1 MGSHVAEG
9 WQRPERGRGSSFPN
23 SFDVVLTTLDDYLVR
38 PPRPIRPYVRTAPVD
53 GEVFYNA
60 RDVAVAVTERLDFRG
75 TKRLVEAVAA
85 PTADGRRTA
94 VDLENK
100 KGGYHLARSVLKPF
114 LLRLP
119 CPADGVDK
127 RAAVCNHL
135 IAELGL
141 AAAGMIVRRGE
152 VQAAVGPAA
161 GGGAGG
167 GARARADP
175 PAAGRGLYCL
185 TPPPPATVYFAAH
198 APSPVRPVAL
208 FCTHM
213 ENEVGKALDMIRSPA
228 LEPLRRQRDEET
240 DAQYAAR
247 VASALHA
254 CACVPAV
261 RTAIQALHMSGV
273 LR

>member
-100 KGGYHLARSVLKPF
+100 KGGTTWPGASSSPSCCG
-114 LLRLP
+114 
-119 CPADGVDK
+119 CPAPPT
-127 RAAVCNHL
+127 AST
-135 IAELGL
+135 
-141 AAAGMIVRRGE
+141 RG
-152 VQAAVGPAA
+152 
-161 GGGAGG
+161 
-167 GARARADP
+167 
-175 PAAGRGLYCL
+175 
-185 TPPPPATVYFAAH
+185 
-198 APSPVRPVAL
+198 RP
-208 FCTHM
+208 
-213 ENEVGKALDMIRSPA
+213 
-228 LEPLRRQRDEET
+228 
-240 DAQYAAR
+240 
-247 VASALHA
+247 
-254 CACVPAV
+254 CAI
-261 RTAIQALHMSGV
+261 T
-273 LR
+273 

>member
-161 GGGAGG
+161 GGRSGG
-167 GARARADP
+167 RRSSARWSGAR
-175 PAAGRGLYCL
+175 
-185 TPPPPATVYFAAH
+185 
-198 APSPVRPVAL
+198 S
-208 FCTHM
+208 
-213 ENEVGKALDMIRSPA
+213 S
-228 LEPLRRQRDEET
+228 
-240 DAQYAAR
+240 
-247 VASALHA
+247 
-254 CACVPAV
+254 
-261 RTAIQALHMSGV
+261 
-273 LR
+273 